1 MIGTTPPRRVGLLVN
16 PVAGLGGPAGLSGSD
31 GAEIQAEALR
41 RGSLPR
47 SADRVGRMLRELS
60 RRGVQIRLLVP
71 AGQMGEDAAMLAGW
85 IPDTVIPAR
94 ATGTTAADTT
104 AAASAL
110 VAAGVDVLVFAGGDG
125 TARDVMNGI
134 DADTVVLGIPAG
146 VKMHSGVFARSPE
159 AAAGILADSIRG
171 SGRTSI
177 AEVVDIDEDARRS
190 GVLGSRLFG
199 RVNVL
204 GTSSQMQGGKIGSQ
218 AAPRDVLGGIASEVN
233 QRIDPCA
240 MVLLGPGTTVA
251 SVARAWDVDSTLL
264 GIDVM
269 HGGKIIASNCSAA
282 ELHFVTKGYPLQA
295 VIAPIGGQ
303 GFLLGRGNQQL
314 DETLLARLSRD
325 QLIVVCTPEKLGS
338 LAGGP
343 FWIDTP
349 DPELSRSLAG
359 PRRVIIGRR
368 QEAVVQ
374 LKNA

>member
-1 MIGTTPPRRVGLLVN
+1 MIGAPAPWAVGLLVN

-31 GAEIQAEALR
+31 GKEIQAEALR

-60 RRGVQIRLLVP
+60 RREVSIRLIVP
-71 AGQMGEDAAMLAGW
+71 AGPMGEDAAMLAGW
-85 IPDTVIPAR
+85 VPDVVIPAPT
-94 ATGTTAADTT
+94 ADTTAADTT
-104 AAASAL
+104 AAAAAL
-110 VAAGVDVLVFAGGDG
+110 VAAGVDVIVFAGGDG
-125 TARDVMNGI
+125 TARDVMDGI
-134 DADTVVLGIPAG
+134 GAASVVLGIPAG

-159 AAAGILADSIRG
+159 AAAGILTDAVRG
-171 SGRTSI
+171 SGRTSV
-177 AEVVDIDEDARRS
+177 AEVVDIDEDARRR

-204 GTSSQMQGGKIGSQ
+204 GTSKQMQGGKIGSQ
-218 AAPRDVLGGIASEVN
+218 AAPRDVLGGIATEVG
-233 QRIDPCA
+233 RRLDPAA

-269 HGGKIIASNCSAA
+269 HDGQIIASNCSAS
-282 ELHFVTKGYPLQA
+282 ELHSLTDGYPLQA
-295 VIAPIGGQ
+295 VISPIGGQ

-314 DETLLARLSRD
+314 DETLLARLSGE

-349 DPELSRSLAG
+349 DPELSRSLSG

-368 QEAVVQ
+368 QEAVVH